1 VLVDRADH
9 GDDDRGEEDEEA
21 PEDGGVDEA
30 GDESLEQL
38 ALAEDDGGFVSGALG
53 EIAESRG
60 GLAHPDEIQEELGT
74 TGKEEAGDGERRGE
88 SKRSGQDV
96 YPDRSRFSSAVI
108 AGTISVRSPITA

>member
-1 VLVDRADH
+1 
-9 GDDDRGEEDEEA
+9 
-21 PEDGGVDEA
+21 VDEA
-30 GDESLEQL
+30 GDEPLKQL
-38 ALAEDDGGFVSGALG
+38 ALAEDDGGLVAGALG

-60 GLAHPDEIQEELGT
+60 GLAHPDEIQKELGT